1 MKSIAKPVFDA
12 IRYAARMW
20 LARPGV
26 ALLNALLLSLG
37 VASITVILLV
47 NTQIE
52 RAFER
57 DLAGIDVVVGAKG
70 SPLQLIL
77 AGVLHVD
84 VPSGNIPL
92 EAVRELEKHPQVKTL
107 IPISLGDS
115 IRGYRIVGTTPQL
128 IQHYGTQLARG
139 QVWSAPMQ
147 AVVGAQVAAQGLG
160 VNMTFAGVHGLSGDS
175 GEVHGAVPY
184 VVVGE
189 LMPCQCVLDR
199 LVLTATESVWQVHEK
214 STALDEE
221 DRKIMEAEREV
232 TMALIQYTSPLA
244 AVSFPR
250 FVNTTTEMQ
259 AAAPAVEITRLMR
272 NLSVGTEVLRGFA
285 LVLLLVSALSL
296 WMALWNALRE
306 RRGDLAML
314 RMLGATPAKVAGLL
328 LVEALLLAV
337 IGWALGVALGHG
349 LTSLIGYSL
358 MQERSLPLTGA
369 LWVTQEWWLLAG
381 AGLIA
386 ALAALV
392 PVWQAYRLNVL
403 QQLQTR

>member
-1 MKSIAKPVFDA
+1 
-12 IRYAARMW
+12 
-20 LARPGV
+20 
-26 ALLNALLLSLG
+26 
-37 VASITVILLV
+37 
-47 NTQIE
+47 
-52 RAFER
+52 
-57 DLAGIDVVVGAKG
+57 
-70 SPLQLIL
+70 
-77 AGVLHVD
+77 
-84 VPSGNIPL
+84 
-92 EAVRELEKHPQVKTL
+92 
-107 IPISLGDS
+107 
-115 IRGYRIVGTTPQL
+115 
-128 IQHYGTQLARG
+128 
-139 QVWSAPMQ
+139 
-147 AVVGAQVAAQGLG
+147 
-160 VNMTFAGVHGLSGDS
+160 
-175 GEVHGAVPY
+175 
-184 VVVGE
+184 VGE

-272 NLSVGTEVLRGFA
+272 NLSVGTEVLHGFA
-285 LVLLLVSALSL
+285 LVLLAVSALSL

-386 ALAALV
+386 VLAALV

-403 QQLQTR
+403 QQLKTR